1 MINKTQTLKACEL
14 FEDLSA
20 SEHSKF
26 AAACQEKTY
35 KRGETIFQEGDRAGS
50 VVIVSG
56 GQVKA
61 MRYTSEGMELIV
73 EIFGKCDIMG
83 VIAVFANEPHAHTA
97 VAMTD
102 VETLIIRKD
111 DFIELIGGNKETSMK
126 VLKYLGQRIRNLQEK
141 VQDFISDKVEQR
153 IAKLLI
159 TLTKRMGKEIP
170 FTRQEVA
177 AMVGTSIETAI
188 RVTSRFKEAGILKSS
203 RGKIFVTNLEKLG
216 IIAEGPPVKF

>member
-14 FEDLSA
+14 FGDLSLA
-20 SEHSKF
+20 EHSKF
-26 AAACQEKTY
+26 ASVCREMSF
-35 KRGETIFQEGDRAGS
+35 KRGEIIFQEGDRAGNI
-50 VVIVSG
+50 VIVAT

-97 VAMTD
+97 VAMTE
-102 VETLIIRKD
+102 VSTLVIRKD
-111 DFIELIGGNKETSMK
+111 DFIELIGSNIQTSMK
-126 VLKYLGQRIRNLQEK
+126 VMRYLGQRIRNLQEK

-153 IAKLLI
+153 IAKLLVA
-159 TLTKRMGKEIP
+159 LTKRMGKEIP
-170 FTRQEVA
+170 FTRQEIA

-203 RGKIFVTNLEKLG
+203 RGKIFVLNLEKLG